1 MGGWL
6 VVGSL
11 EGEKAAWGRRTEDSF
26 RDERGKGDIGT
37 GWDSG
42 VGMEID
48 MTGMGL
54 ESLSQACSKRCTYV
68 LEYVWSIYER
78 RLAATD
84 RSIESRLVS
93 EGPVRTRKERSW
105 RHEWLRIAGALAPLI
120 GKKKLVVTV
129 GNATMRSG
137 RWEGQYKLLEVCTC
151 CAASCALRQHYERS
165 RYREYVDLDAGSG
178 GKQMDTGER

>member
-26 RDERGKGDIGT
+26 RDEGGKGDIGT

-68 LEYVWSIYER
+68 LECVWSIYER

-120 GKKKLVVTV
+120 GKKKV
-129 GNATMRSG
+129 GG
-137 RWEGQYKLLEVCTC
+137 HGGQYKLLEVCTC